1 MVMSAGHPN
10 LGVPVVQS
18 NKFSEVSRATT
29 NKLPLLILS
38 GASRPRM
45 ITSTCSC
52 YIVQCNSLVSITE
65 YNLNIR

>member
-1 MVMSAGHPN
+1 MLAGQPN

-18 NKFSEVSRATT
+18 HKFSEVSQVTT

-38 GASRPRM
+38 GASRPGM
-45 ITSTCSC
+45 STFSC
-52 YIVQCNSLVSITE
+52 YIVQRKSLVSKTE

>member
-18 NKFSEVSRATT
+18 HKFSEVSRVTA
-29 NKLPLLILS
+29 NYLPLLILS
-38 GASRPRM
+38 GASRPGM
-45 ITSTCSC
+45 STSSC
-52 YIVQCNSLVSITE
+52 YIVQCNSFVSTAE